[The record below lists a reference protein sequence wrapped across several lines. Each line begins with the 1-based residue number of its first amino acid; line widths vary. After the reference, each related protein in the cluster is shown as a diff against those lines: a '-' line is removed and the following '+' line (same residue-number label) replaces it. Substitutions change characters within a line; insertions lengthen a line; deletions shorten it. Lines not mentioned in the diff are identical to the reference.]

1 MNKKDAKK
9 KGVGYS
15 AEDRKSM
22 KVLIERTQPD
32 AGDYVGSGTVT
43 KVPKKVKRM
52 SDGGEVAVGSAK
64 MHHSGRKGGNA
75 VKHDRGEM
83 REGMMARRDEMMK
96 RIEERRAMRGKMR
109 EERREEMM
117 KRRESRPAIAPEQR
131 DAMRAQMMQKMQG
144 IGNRVRERISGAI
157 PKIGAGPQMTQPGF
171 PVPAPKPAMRGGG
184 LARKGVGM
192 ALAKGGLAKANGCV
206 MRGKTR
212 GKMV

>member
-43 KVPKKVKRM
+43 NVKKSEK
-52 SDGGEVAVGSAK
+52 K
-64 MHHSGRKGGNA
+64 
-75 VKHDRGEM
+75 
-83 REGMMARRDEMMK
+83 
-96 RIEERRAMRGKMR
+96 
-109 EERREEMM
+109 
-117 KRRESRPAIAPEQR
+117 
-131 DAMRAQMMQKMQG
+131 
-144 IGNRVRERISGAI
+144 
-157 PKIGAGPQMTQPGF
+157 
-171 PVPAPKPAMRGGG
+171 MRGGG